1 MTVIQPTVGRA
12 VWFYANGRHQ
22 LDAGVQPYSA
32 HIAYVWSD
40 RLINIGFLDSN
51 GVAKSMTSVKLVQ
64 EGDSLPDE
72 EPFCC
77 WMPFQVEQ
85 AKKQNAM
92 AGI

>member
-1 MTVIQPTVGRA
+1 MIQPTIGRA
-12 VWFYANGRHQ
+12 VWYYANGKAQ

-32 HIAYVWSD
+32 HVAYVWND
-40 RLINIGFLDSN
+40 RLINIGFLDST
-51 GVAKSMTSVKLVQ
+51 GVAKNTTSVKLIQ
-64 EGDSLPDE
+64 EGDPIPH